1 VKLNDLKMDPSSTAL
16 PATIIE
22 QAASRLG
29 CSPADKKLAFHLDEE
44 DELKHLRECFYIPK
58 VKDLP
63 PTDLTLVNG
72 EESCVYFVGNSL
84 GLQPKKVKT
93 YLDEELDKWARTGVH
108 GHFNGKR
115 PWALADECLVDLMA
129 ELVGRWAQ
137 RHEVALMNGLTVNLH
152 LLMYAVESQLRFHGL
167 DVEKSMLM
175 LRPREGEETL
185 RIEDILAVIEK
196 EGDSIAVIL
205 FSGVQYYTGQLFD
218 IPRITKA
225 GQKKGCFVGF
235 DLAHAVGNI
244 ELHLHDW
251 GVDFACWCSYK
262 VFGQTTMKALRRKS
276 ILLTGYL
283 EYLIKHHYS
292 EDKTNPEK
300 PFVKIITPPRIE
312 ERGCQLTLTFSLP
325 IKYVFEELEKRG
337 VAVKPVAMERSTTS
351 DTASEK
357 PNPSHSTGAVQMR
370 IKNANSHHDRLSQS
384 KSMILSENV
393 KVIEPVVEKEGYL
406 LKAKIADGGKKLRK
420 NWSTSWI
427 VLTSRKMEF
436 YKESKQ
442 PALANLKPGYKPEC
456 VDLCGAH
463 IEWTP
468 EKSSRKNVFQGSQMV
483 MTWIYF
489 WRGSGA
495 WYKLAYVQTSRE
507 IHILLIGLFFTDG
520 KEYYLITT
528 SKSVVL
534 KASEQNQRCGSWA
547 LNTYAYTDFGIL
559 ELDSYSTFTTVNF
572 Y

>member
-1 VKLNDLKMDPSSTAL
+1 MDPSTAL

-29 CSPADKKLAFHLDEE
+29 CSPTDKKLAFYLDEE

-72 EESCVYFVGNSL
+72 EESCIYFVGNSL

-108 GHFNGKR
+108 GHFNGQR

-129 ELVGRWAQ
+129 ELVGAQ

-185 RIEDILAVIEK
+185 RIEDILAVIEE
-196 EGDSIAVIL
+196 EGDSIAVVL

-251 GVDFACWCSYK
+251 GVDFACWCTYK
-262 VFGQTTMKALRRKS
+262 YLNSGAGGLAAAYIHEKHSQSIQPALIGWWGHEFKTRFLMENKLQLSKGINGFRLSNPPILLVCSLQAGLEVFGQTTMKALRRKS

-283 EYLIKHHYS
+283 EYLINHHYS
-292 EDKTNPEK
+292 EDKANPEK
-300 PFVKIITPPRIE
+300 PFVKIITPPQIE

-325 IKYVFEELEKRG
+325 IKSVFEELEKRG
-337 VAVKPVAMERSTTS
+337 VACDMREPNALRVAPAPLYNSFQDVHRFIEILGSAITS
-351 DTASEK
+351 
-357 PNPSHSTGAVQMR
+357 
-370 IKNANSHHDRLSQS
+370 
-384 KSMILSENV
+384 
-393 KVIEPVVEKEGYL
+393 
-406 LKAKIADGGKKLRK
+406 
-420 NWSTSWI
+420 
-427 VLTSRKMEF
+427 
-436 YKESKQ
+436 SKQ
-442 PALANLKPGYKPEC
+442 TANNTAL
-456 VDLCGAH
+456 
-463 IEWTP
+463 
-468 EKSSRKNVFQGSQMV
+468 SGS
-483 MTWIYF
+483 Y
-489 WRGSGA
+489 
-495 WYKLAYVQTSRE
+495 
-507 IHILLIGLFFTDG
+507 
-520 KEYYLITT
+520 
-528 SKSVVL
+528 
-534 KASEQNQRCGSWA
+534 
-547 LNTYAYTDFGIL
+547 
-559 ELDSYSTFTTVNF
+559 
-572 Y
+572 